1 MIRCVTW
8 NPLQIQINLNRFTM
22 NRLCLQVSRRGYAS
36 AATSTFRA
44 ADTIIQ
50 RTERGKPKPD
60 SDKLVFGASYSD
72 HMLTI
77 KHSTQS
83 GWEKPVIGP
92 LKDLSIHPGAKVLH
106 YATEVSGTAGHE
118 IGIAVLWLF
127 EDLRRHESLSRQRW
141 EDTLVSSGFK
151 HETNALIRR
160 TKRSA
165 GQSATTGRK
174 R

>member
-1 MIRCVTW
+1 
-8 NPLQIQINLNRFTM
+8 M

-44 ADTIIQ
+44 ADTIVQ

-92 LKDLSIHPGAKVLH
+92 LKDLSLHPGAKVLH
-106 YATEVSGTAGHE
+106 YATEVSATACHAFNSG
-118 IGIAVLWLF
+118 VLCTLF

-141 EDTLVSSGFK
+141 EDTAVSSRF
-151 HETNALIRR
+151 EYEANAHI
-160 TKRSA
+160 S
-165 GQSATTGRK
+165 
-174 R
+174 